1 MAKRSK
7 PHSPEKYEEMI
18 LDYVKQYPSGITI
31 TDISKGI
38 KVSRITVNK
47 YVLVLDAKE
56 KLFSKTIGAYRLYFA
71 SERRFIPKKSIIAFY
86 QGLLSGFVE
95 GLSGNE
101 MRRNEEKVFKNTGLN
116 MDKFI
121 TFPVGSHFPKE
132 VRKPENGSYRGLFE
146 YYAEIYNSM
155 DFVIGEYAEIEV
167 TINEKG
173 NKAIFTFKDVELLE
187 NDRNFAVH
195 FFIVSGMIEKTLSKL
210 LNKSVICKV
219 EKVYEN
225 NVDLSIEIPK

>member
-1 MAKRSK
+1 MTNRTK

-18 LDYVKQYPSGITI
+18 LDHVKQYPSGITI

-38 KVSRITVNK
+38 TVSRITVNK
-47 YVLVLDAKE
+47 YVLVLEAKG
-56 KLFSKTIGAYRLYFA
+56 KLFSKTIGAYKLYFA
-71 SERRFIPKKSIIAFY
+71 SERRFVPKRTIVAYY
-86 QGLLSGFVE
+86 QGLLSGIVD

-101 MRRNEEKVFKNTGLN
+101 EEIFKNTGLN
-116 MDKFI
+116 MNKFI

-132 VRKPENGSYRGLFE
+132 VRKPKNGSYRDLFD

-155 DFVIGEYAEIEV
+155 DYVIGEYAEIEV

-173 NKAIFTFKDVELLE
+173 NKATFTFKDVELLE
-187 NDRNFAVH
+187 NDKNFAVH
-195 FFIVSGMIEKTLSKL
+195 FYIVSGMIEKTLSKL
-210 LNKSVICKV
+210 LNKKVNCKV
-219 EKVYEN
+219 EKVYGN